1 MRLPTIVALCS
12 LQMIWSLRIQCFP
25 LLLVQMS
32 LEIDGEFNLQPE
44 TMVIQEGNA
53 VLSVAQLLSSH
64 SRGLLNKHFQG
75 GPVGKGS
82 PT

>member
-1 MRLPTIVALCS
+1 
-12 LQMIWSLRIQCFP
+12 
-25 LLLVQMS
+25 MS

-82 PT
+82 PTWVQDLLSRASCSEGFAIWNYSNHRDDFA